1 MDISPSQKYRIPKI
15 QSRELRTVNKLK
27 GPSEDTS
34 VPLGREKKATNHKGG
49 GKEGPV
55 REKRGGRGEHDVL
68 LGRRKRE
75 PKSQQKE
82 LKQETSG
89 DRRLGRPSRI
99 HQRPGR

>member
-1 MDISPSQKYRIPKI
+1 
-15 QSRELRTVNKLK
+15 
-27 GPSEDTS
+27 
-34 VPLGREKKATNHKGG
+34 
-49 GKEGPV
+49 V

-68 LGRRKRE
+68 LGRRKGE